1 VSNRPGILYIV
12 ATPIGNLADFSPRA
26 VEVLKQVDVIAA
38 EDTRHSRK
46 LLVHYGINRPM
57 VSCHEHNEFEQAQ
70 VFRDQLLQGQ
80 SIALISDAGTPL
92 VSDPGYRIVKE
103 AIGHGIQVSP
113 IPGPCAAIAALS
125 VSGLPSNRFLFVGFP
140 PAKHKARIDLLQS
153 LTAEVATLIFY
164 ESPHRLTE
172 TLADMNTVFGASRT
186 ATMAREL
193 TKMHESIMSGSLAQL
208 IEAVQTDNTW
218 QMGEMVLL
226 LEGATA
232 EPRDQSTLAIEQV
245 LRPLLEELSLK
256 QAVQLATRITGA
268 RKNDVYQ
275 LAVALSRD

>member
-1 VSNRPGILYIV
+1 V

-46 LLVHYGINRPM
+46 LLVHYGINRPL
-57 VSCHEHNEFEQAQ
+57 VSCHEHNEVEQAQ
-70 VFRDQLLQGQ
+70 VFRDQLLHGQ

-193 TKMHESIMSGSLAQL
+193 TKMHESVMSGSLEQL